1 MPFAESSIVP
11 ANQIYAQFLAS
22 IRSRAYV
29 RAFAASRKRSLK
41 IHLLMVITLVL
52 LWKLIGSPNVVLIL
66 GGCVFLA
73 GSLVIARNEARS
85 TPLLITPLSWWFVWQ
100 AIALGLSPIWIGSR
114 LGEMESVG
122 FVNQTISIDNVI
134 EGFICYAIG
143 SLALHL
149 GLQCS
154 RPKEYVAA
162 TQRNAS
168 SSSLAAIIVLWVCGI
183 FFLLFGRYF
192 TLLGTIASPLQ
203 WCALSAACS
212 IAIAPPRS
220 IPARSYIHWCAIL
233 IAIAGCVVAQALVGL
248 KSLIMLSALPLV
260 WLFMLRRN
268 LRKVLLVLIPALALT
283 YIYIVEP
290 VIDNLRYINQSADI
304 RGSLIE
310 NTKEGHLGDV
320 AGLQPHSMAEQLDGV
335 ASRDFRGTYVGYFV
349 QDTKAHGLKMGATM
363 DYLLYAFIPRVFW
376 PEKPNVSRGAW
387 FTAYLGMA
395 HSEDTAT
402 SASAL
407 TAEGELY
414 WNFGLAGMIAGMT
427 ALGWLIG
434 RLLWQTAGAD
444 PRANPICMFALLV
457 TMSCISG
464 EAEAGTLLLDI
475 ISSAILLRL
484 MLKSYEMFGKHR

>member
-1 MPFAESSIVP
+1 
-11 ANQIYAQFLAS
+11 
-22 IRSRAYV
+22 
-29 RAFAASRKRSLK
+29 
-41 IHLLMVITLVL
+41 MVITLVL

-143 SLALHL
+143 SLAMHFS
-149 GLQCS
+149 LQYS
-154 RPKEYVAA
+154 RPKEPVAA
-162 TQRNAS
+162 THGNAS
-168 SSSLAAIIVLWVCGI
+168 PSSLAAIIVLWVSGI
-183 FFLLFGRYF
+183 FFLFFGKYF
-192 TLLGTIASPLQ
+192 TFLGSIVNPLQ

-212 IAIAPPRS
+212 IAIAPPRA
-220 IPARSYIHWCAIL
+220 IPARSFIHWCAIF
-233 IAIAGCVVAQALVGL
+233 IAMAGCAVAQALVGL
-248 KSLIMLSALPLV
+248 KFFIMLSALPLV

-268 LRKVLLVLIPALALT
+268 LRKALLMLIPALTFSYL
-283 YIYIVEP
+283 YVVEP
-290 VIDNLRYINQSADI
+290 VISNLRYIGHSADI

-310 NTKEGHLGDV
+310 NAREGNLGEV
-320 AGLQPHSMAEQLDGV
+320 AGIRHHSMAEQLDGV
-335 ASRDFRGTYVGYFV
+335 ASRSFSGIYVGYFV
-349 QDTKAHGLKMGATM
+349 QDIKAHGLKMGATM

-376 PEKPNVSRGAW
+376 PKKPNVSRGAW
-387 FTAYLGMA
+387 FTAYLGAA

-414 WNFGLAGMIAGMT
+414 WNFGLAGMIAGM
-427 ALGWLIG
+427 AVLGWLIG
-434 RLLWQTAGAD
+434 RLVWQTAGAD
-444 PRANPICMFALLV
+444 PRINPICMLALLITISFV
-457 TMSCISG
+457 TG
-464 EAEAGTLLLDI
+464 EDEAGSLLIDI
-475 ISSAILLRL
+475 IGSAIMLRL
-484 MLKSYEMFGKHR
+484 MLKSYEMFRKPR